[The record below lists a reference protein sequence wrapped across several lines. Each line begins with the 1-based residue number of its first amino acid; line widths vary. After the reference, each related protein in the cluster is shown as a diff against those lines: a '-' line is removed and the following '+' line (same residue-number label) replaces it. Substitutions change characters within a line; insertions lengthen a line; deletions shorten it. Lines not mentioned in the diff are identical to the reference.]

1 MDGRN
6 EKSGR
11 YFKVDDWISY
21 VLKLITYRAL
31 VGTRV
36 RFGRTNVGHLS
47 LIIAEFELEDFFELP
62 EDLEPADILRFFGFG
77 VISNVSN
84 LPLFET

>member
-1 MDGRN
+1 MCEF
-6 EKSGR
+6 EKFSM
-11 YFKVDDWISY
+11 K
-21 VLKLITYRAL
+21 TYRAL

-84 LPLFET
+84 LPLFDT

>member
-1 MDGRN
+1 MC
-6 EKSGR
+6 
-11 YFKVDDWISY
+11 F
-21 VLKLITYRAL
+21 KLITYRAL

-77 VISNVSN
+77 VMSNVSN
-84 LPLFET
+84 LPLFDT